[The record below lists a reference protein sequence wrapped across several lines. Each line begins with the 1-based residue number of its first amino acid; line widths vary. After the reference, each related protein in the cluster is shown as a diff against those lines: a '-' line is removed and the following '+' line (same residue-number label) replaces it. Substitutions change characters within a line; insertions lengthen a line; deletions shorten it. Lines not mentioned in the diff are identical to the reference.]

1 MCGIGNSPVSTTVV
15 SIPSSSV
22 PTTPT
27 TDDGSSVCYSCSDSM
42 TDNRYYA
49 CLGVSDSRGL
59 AISATL
65 AGVIGQQDRGDDN
78 FTFDSFGKNLFNK
91 DSVVQF
97 NFKDGSFAIFNRTDC
112 KRE

>member
-1 MCGIGNSPVSTTVV
+1 
-15 SIPSSSV
+15 
-22 PTTPT
+22 
-27 TDDGSSVCYSCSDSM
+27 M

-112 KRE
+112 KREWHFIHFNVEFLQWNENDLLWVIKS